1 MYELR
6 FLVSALDDLRRLD
19 KSMSR
24 RILLRLEWLVTHFE
38 EIRPE
43 PLSGEFAELNKFRV
57 GDYRLIYQIVSA
69 ESAIMIH
76 AVGHRREIYRRR

>member
-6 FLVSALDDLRRLD
+6 FLASALDDLRRLD
-19 KSMSR
+19 KGVSS

-43 PLSGEFAELNKFRV
+43 PLSGEFAGLNKFRV
-57 GDYRLIYQIVSA
+57 GDYRVIYKIVSA
-69 ESAIMIH
+69 DSAIMIH
-76 AVGHRREIYRRR
+76 AVGHRREIYKRR